1 MGVPLNQMGAPKCRT
16 MIGRKP
22 VVQKVKGFTQGKWVK
37 GDGSLLMHHKGA
49 AGRTAK
55 QVTVRQGAVDIAYT
69 AREGQAGRIAKER
82 LSARQ

>member
-1 MGVPLNQMGAPKCRT
+1 
-16 MIGRKP
+16 
-22 VVQKVKGFTQGKWVK
+22 
-37 GDGSLLMHHKGA
+37 MHHKGA

-82 LSARQ
+82 LSARQSGGCF